1 MQIALAALR
10 SLLGF
15 VFVIT
20 GADKLIEHAT
30 YADRFAHWGV
40 PAPAIFSLA
49 IGATEVVCGVLLAI
63 GALTRPV
70 ALLLATIMVGAMFTA
85 GRVDGGI
92 HLIVPPILFALCVLY
107 AWRTRRYGGRTPVR
121 RPGVQ

>member
-10 SLLGF
+10 TVLGLI
-15 VFVIT
+15 FVIV
-20 GADKLIEHAT
+20 GADKLIQHAQVT
-30 YADRFAHWGV
+30 ELFAHWGL
-40 PAPAIFSLA
+40 PAPGIFSLA
-49 IGATEVVCGVLLAI
+49 IGATEIVCGVLLAV

-70 ALLLATIMVGAMFTA
+70 ALLLATIMVGTIFTA